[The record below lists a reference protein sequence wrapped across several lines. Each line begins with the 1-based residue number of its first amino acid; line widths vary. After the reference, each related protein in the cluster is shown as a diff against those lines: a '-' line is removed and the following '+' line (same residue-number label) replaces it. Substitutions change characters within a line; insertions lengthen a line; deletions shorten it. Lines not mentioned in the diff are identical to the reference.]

1 MSGKLSVFNFHKAEV
16 KKLIENEVSLYK
28 SPVEKEQA
36 FLKWALKNVFFKTE
50 TDFSIVNTPHDLGI
64 DAFFELDI
72 EDVWIIR
79 SRYGASHSME
89 AVNQFSKDFYD
100 FKSIEI
106 DNLDAKLRVLGKLIR
121 DGRKAILVYVTNNEA
136 SEDEKHNAL
145 ELSMTIFDISEI
157 TYEMFYRNEEYGE
170 AADFIG

>member
-1 MSGKLSVFNFHKAEV
+1 MAGKLSVFDFHKAEV
-16 KKLIENEVSLYK
+16 KKLIEDEVSLYK
-28 SPVEKEQA
+28 NPVEKERA

-50 TDFSIVNTPHDLGI
+50 TDFSIVDAPHDLGI

-72 EDVWIIR
+72 EDVWVIR
-79 SRYGASHSME
+79 SRYDTSHSMD

-106 DNLDAKLRVLGKLIR
+106 GNLDAKLRPLGKLIR
-121 DGRKAILVYVTNNEA
+121 EGRKAVLIYVTNNEA

-145 ELSMTIFDISEI
+145 ELSVTIFDISEI
-157 TYEMFYRNEEYGE
+157 TYEIFYRNEEYGQ